1 LNKRFYFCSIYDL
14 MSIIIQAI
22 FFILLIIFIH
32 YIWNLLKDKFTIKK
46 TKDMNS
52 TIEKY
57 KSLVENTINLN
68 PPPQINTSLEEI
80 EDDLNRFLE
89 QTLSTS
95 I

>member
-1 LNKRFYFCSIYDL
+1 
-14 MSIIIQAI
+14 MGIIIQVI

-32 YIWNLLKDKFTIKK
+32 YLWNLLKEKFTIKK
-46 TKDMNS
+46 TKDMNY

-57 KSLVENTINLN
+57 KSLVENTINLK
-68 PPPQINTSLEEI
+68 PLETSLEEKEI

-89 QTLSTS
+89 QTLST

>member
-1 LNKRFYFCSIYDL
+1 
-14 MSIIIQAI
+14 MGIIIQII

-32 YIWNLLKDKFTIKK
+32 YLWNLLKEKFTIKK

-57 KSLVENTINLN
+57 KSFVENTINQTPSIIAPTLE
-68 PPPQINTSLEEI
+68 TSLEEKEI

-89 QTLSTS
+89 QTLLSN

>member
-1 LNKRFYFCSIYDL
+1 
-14 MSIIIQAI
+14 MGIIIQVI

-32 YIWNLLKDKFTIKK
+32 YLWNLLKEKFTIKK
-46 TKDMNS
+46 TKDMNY

-57 KSLVENTINLN
+57 KSLVENTINLK
-68 PPPQINTSLEEI
+68 PPETSLEEKEI

-89 QTLSTS
+89 QTLSTTS

>member
-1 LNKRFYFCSIYDL
+1 MGSGTSKFLPTLSSSRIS
-14 MSIIIQAI
+14 S
-22 FFILLIIFIH
+22 
-32 YIWNLLKDKFTIKK
+32 KDELVKK

-57 KSLVENTINLN
+57 KSLVENTINQT
-68 PPPQINTSLEEI
+68 PIQITPLETSLEEKEI

-89 QTLSTS
+89 QTLYN

>member
-1 LNKRFYFCSIYDL
+1 
-14 MSIIIQAI
+14 MGIIIQAI

-32 YIWNLLKDKFTIKK
+32 YLWNLLKEKFTIKK
-46 TKDMNS
+46 TKDMNY

-57 KSLVENTINLN
+57 KLLVENTINLK
-68 PPPQINTSLEEI
+68 PPETSLEEKEM

-89 QTLSTS
+89 QTLST

>member
-1 LNKRFYFCSIYDL
+1 
-14 MSIIIQAI
+14 MGIIIQVI

-32 YIWNLLKDKFTIKK
+32 YLWNLLKEKFTIKK
-46 TKDMNS
+46 TKDMNY

-57 KSLVENTINLN
+57 KSLVENTINLK
-68 PPPQINTSLEEI
+68 PPETSLEEKEI

-89 QTLSTS
+89 QTLST

>member
-1 LNKRFYFCSIYDL
+1 

>member
-1 LNKRFYFCSIYDL
+1 
-14 MSIIIQAI
+14 MGVIIQFL

-32 YIWNLLKDKFTIKK
+32 YLWNLLKEKFTIKK

-57 KSLVENTINLN
+57 KSLVENTI
-68 PPPQINTSLEEI
+68 INANTNKIETSLEEV

-89 QTLSTS
+89 QTLSK
-95 I
+95 

>member
-1 LNKRFYFCSIYDL
+1 
-14 MSIIIQAI
+14 MGIIIQFI

-32 YIWNLLKDKFTIKK
+32 YLWNLLKEKFTIKK

-57 KSLVENTINLN
+57 KSLVENMINQT
-68 PPPQINTSLEEI
+68 PIQIPIITPLETSLEEKEI

-89 QTLSTS
+89 QSLEQSL